1 MYQVGNSQVNGSKNI
16 ERTSRGLQTDRRAK
30 QYDPPFFQKGGG
42 AKSKFFKAYILNAGH
57 PRKQMMPLYV
67 YTTRDL
73 LLMRCDQQ

>member
-30 QYDPPFFQKGGG
+30 QYAPPLFSKGGD
-42 AKSKFFKAYILNAGH
+42 KSKFFKAYILNAGH

>member
-42 AKSKFFKAYILNAGH
+42 GLKVNSLKLIYWMQATPGN
-57 PRKQMMPLYV
+57 R
-67 YTTRDL
+67 
-73 LLMRCDQQ
+73 